1 MILEFVEKGTN
12 RYEDIKNLIKEK
24 CECTCRKAMNKM
36 TVTEELQG
44 SEFAIV
50 SLTENPTITVGSEP
64 RRGEK
69 DWTTVGASEGCSE
82 RGEKEL
88 TTDVNIINKYI
99 LNGFIVC
106 GIKGSNNDILHIK
119 LLCCLKGL
127 NLGSKL
133 IHKVVEYAIEQ
144 GYKKISL
151 NALYEDR
158 LIEWYKKQGFKL
170 TTNKYYNFEGKIK
183 EREMEM
189 II

>member
-69 DWTTVGASEGCSE
+69 DW
-82 RGEKEL
+82 

-170 TTNKYYNFEGKIK
+170 TTNNYYNFEGKIK

>member
-50 SLTENPTITVGSEP
+50 SLTENPTSLVG
-64 RRGEK
+64 
-69 DWTTVGASEGCSE
+69 EGCSE

-170 TTNKYYNFEGKIK
+170 TTNNYYNFEGKIK

>member
-24 CECTCRKAMNKM
+24 CECTCRKTMNKM

-50 SLTENPTITVGSEP
+50 SLTENPTSP
-64 RRGEK
+64 K
-69 DWTTVGASEGCSE
+69 DWITSPVGESEGCSE
-82 RGEKEL
+82 RCEKEL

-133 IHKVVEYAIEQ
+133 INKVIEYAIEQ

-170 TTNKYYNFEGKIK
+170 TTINYYNFEGKIK

>member
-50 SLTENPTITVGSEP
+50 SLTDAIAVGS
-64 RRGEK
+64 
-69 DWTTVGASEGCSE
+69 SEGCSE

-88 TTDVNIINKYI
+88 TTSPKDWTTDINIINKYI

-170 TTNKYYNFEGKIK
+170 TTNNYYNFEGKIK

>member
-50 SLTENPTITVGSEP
+50 SLTENPTSPVG
-64 RRGEK
+64 
-69 DWTTVGASEGCSE
+69 EGCSE

-88 TTDVNIINKYI
+88 TTSPKDWTTDVNIINKYI

-170 TTNKYYNFEGKIK
+170 TTNNYYNFEGKIK

>member
-50 SLTENPTITVGSEP
+50 SLTENPTIAVGSEH
-64 RRGEK
+64 RR
-69 DWTTVGASEGCSE
+69 V
-82 RGEKEL
+82 EKEL

-170 TTNKYYNFEGKIK
+170 TTNNYYNFEGKIK

>member
-50 SLTENPTITVGSEP
+50 SLTENPTISVGSEH
-64 RRGEK
+64 R
-69 DWTTVGASEGCSE
+69 

-170 TTNKYYNFEGKIK
+170 TTNNYYNFEGKIK